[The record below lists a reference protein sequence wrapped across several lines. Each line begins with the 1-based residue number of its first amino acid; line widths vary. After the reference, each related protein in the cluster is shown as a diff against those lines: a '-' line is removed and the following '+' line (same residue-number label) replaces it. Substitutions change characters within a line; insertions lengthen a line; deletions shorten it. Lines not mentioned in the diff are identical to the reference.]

1 MLARFKTLW
10 ERVRTSLWF
19 LPGLMTLSALA
30 LAWLTLR
37 TRIKLGDGIDAVWW
51 LHSGSA
57 ADAARLLSSLLASMI
72 TMATLAISITMVVL
86 TLAANQLGP
95 RLIRSFMADRRT
107 QIMLGF
113 FLATIVYV
121 VLVLRSINSEIRDAE
136 VPNLAVSMGTL
147 MVLICV
153 FLLLFFIHHL
163 ARSIVADAVIH
174 RIGLDLDAAIKR
186 MLPEADAPPEPLA
199 ERPSEWEDSAI
210 LRSKLGGYIDAIDH
224 AGLVQCAKKAGAVIE
239 LSFRPGQHILPRGEH
254 GWIHPTTAPTEDIE
268 AQLTSN
274 VILAG
279 ERSGNDDLEFSI
291 RQLVEIALRALSPGV
306 NDPFTAIAVIDRL
319 GVSLAFIM
327 QRGRARSVWC
337 DDDGAVRLITPA
349 PTFPGLADIA
359 FNQIRQAGEGQP
371 AILIRLM
378 TTLVQLAEQTQNAQ
392 QRRVLL
398 EHIDMVASA
407 GRRSVEEEYD
417 LEALEEC
424 RARLAAKG
432 AAGVGRG
439 AGRV

>member
-1 MLARFKTLW
+1 MLARFRSLW

-37 TRIKLGDGIDAVWW
+37 MRINLGDGIDTVWW

-57 ADAARLLSSLLASMI
+57 ADAAGLLSSLLASMI
-72 TMATLAISITMVVL
+72 TVATLAISITMVVL

-95 RLIRSFMADRRT
+95 RLIRGFMADKRT
-107 QIMLGF
+107 QTMLGF

-121 VLVLRSINSEIRDAE
+121 VMVLRSINSEIRAAD
-136 VPNLAVSMGTL
+136 VPNLAVSVGTL

-174 RIGLDLDAAIKR
+174 RIGIDLDAAIKR
-186 MLPEADAPPEPLA
+186 MLPEADALPEPRA
-199 ERPSEWEDSAI
+199 DHPAEWEDSAI
-210 LRSKLGGYIDAIDH
+210 LRFKLGGYIEAIDH
-224 AGLVQCAKKAGAVIE
+224 AGLAECAKKAGAVIE
-239 LSFRPGQHILPRGEH
+239 LNFRPGQHILPRGAH
-254 GWIHPTTAPTEDIE
+254 GWIHPATALTEDIE
-268 AQLTSN
+268 ARLSGY
-274 VILAG
+274 VILSG
-279 ERSGNDDLEFSI
+279 ERNGNDDLEFSI

-337 DDDGAVRLITPA
+337 DEDDAVRLITPA
-349 PTFPGLADIA
+349 STFRGVADLA
-359 FNQIRQAGEGQP
+359 FNQIRHAGEGQP

-378 TTLVQLAEQTQNAQ
+378 ATLVQLAEQAQNAE

-398 EHIDMVASA
+398 DHIDMVAGA
-407 GRRSVEEEYD
+407 GRRTIDEEYD

-424 RARLAAKG
+424 RARLLKG
-432 AAGVGRG
+432 VDGVGRG